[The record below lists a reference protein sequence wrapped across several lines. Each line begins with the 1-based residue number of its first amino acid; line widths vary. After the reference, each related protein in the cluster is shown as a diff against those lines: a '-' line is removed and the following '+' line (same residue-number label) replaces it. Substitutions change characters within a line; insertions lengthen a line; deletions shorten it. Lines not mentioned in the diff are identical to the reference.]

1 MNPFFKTIA
10 GSLLFASLS
19 PTIAYANSVAIGD
32 PYSGGIRY
40 HLNFD
45 FDNPG
50 SLSTK
55 TGDALPLIG
64 ATGNRQDFG
73 NNGLVDEVAV
83 KAWRLPL
90 TPSGVPAADYGWSL
104 NSRWS
109 VIDLNGLAA
118 HGYSH
123 AQVSI
128 TLQSDATVP
137 EGDGEH
143 LHDLIPAITAW
154 TGIETSGTQGPPNNT
169 WYPNGNSSTNWSDW
183 WANDLKQ
190 SALNGQVW
198 WAADDSSNPSN
209 TVTLH
214 LPWLALG
221 GNDDL
226 LTLAFAGNRYDHPTQ
241 FNFANFKA
249 TINVQAVPLPGTL
262 WLFGSTVLAL
272 LKIGGWR
279 QRR

>member
-1 MNPFFKTIA
+1 
-10 GSLLFASLS
+10 
-19 PTIAYANSVAIGD
+19 
-32 PYSGGIRY
+32 
-40 HLNFD
+40 
-45 FDNPG
+45 
-50 SLSTK
+50 
-55 TGDALPLIG
+55 
-64 ATGNRQDFG
+64 
-73 NNGLVDEVAV
+73 
-83 KAWRLPL
+83 
-90 TPSGVPAADYGWSL
+90 
-104 NSRWS
+104 
-109 VIDLNGLAA
+109 
-118 HGYSH
+118 
-123 AQVSI
+123 
-128 TLQSDATVP
+128 VP

-241 FNFANFKA
+241 FNFANFKT